1 MWNSLKDRGSRLREN
16 LLYLL
21 FPSVCPNCGSRADSV
36 EFFPLCGGCWTSIK
50 RYMCPSCRICAMPFN
65 TGYPHICGDCISNP
79 PAFSSVHIY
88 GIYSDVLA
96 TAINLMKFSGIKRLS
111 RPLARLLM
119 DLDIPDAD
127 VVIPVPMTKKS
138 LLKRGFNQSL
148 LIAREIS
155 KRKSIPLDIDSLQKI
170 KETLPQVGLK
180 AEERTRNLRGVF
192 SVTGEVKGKEIL
204 LIDDVMTTGTTL
216 RECSKA
222 ILKAGAA
229 KVRCLVIARTSLE

>member
-1 MWNSLKDRGSRLREN
+1 MWDSLKDRGIRLREN

-21 FPSVCPNCGSRADSV
+21 FPSVCPNCGSRFDSV
-36 EFFPLCGGCWTSIK
+36 EFLPLCGDCWTSIN
-50 RYMCPSCRICAMPFN
+50 RYRGPSCRICAMPFN
-65 TGYPHICGDCISNP
+65 SRYPHICEDCISNP

-88 GIYSDVLA
+88 GIYSGVLA

-155 KRKSIPLDIDSLQKI
+155 KRKGIPLDIDSLQKI

-192 SVTGEVKGKEIL
+192 SVTGEVKDKEIL